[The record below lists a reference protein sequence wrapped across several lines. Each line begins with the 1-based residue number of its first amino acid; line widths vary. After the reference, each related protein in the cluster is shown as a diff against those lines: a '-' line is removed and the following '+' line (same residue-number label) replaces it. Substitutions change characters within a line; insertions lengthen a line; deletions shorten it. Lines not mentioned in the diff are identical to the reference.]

1 MVIFTQIFSFKLIEK
16 IKEIAE
22 DFEKSLYEATAEY
35 TRALSATQRSEFY
48 KDLRALAVKS
58 VVLLTAALVYAFL
71 PDYMIFGKVSAASGV
86 AIAAG
91 VLSSTVLAIVEWKD
105 SGVLSTTADT
115 FEAWLGEVTKEP
127 AAAWAIAAGMIA
139 TGKAVSANPVT
150 TAVAIAVFALYGVTD
165 DLSQMLKTYNFKIP
179 V

>member
-1 MVIFTQIFSFKLIEK
+1 
-16 IKEIAE
+16 
-22 DFEKSLYEATAEY
+22 
-35 TRALSATQRSEFY
+35 
-48 KDLRALAVKS
+48 
-58 VVLLTAALVYAFL
+58 
-71 PDYMIFGKVSAASGV
+71 MIFGKVSAASGV

-105 SGVLSTTADT
+105 SGVLSTTADN

-139 TGKAVSANPVT
+139 TGKAVNANPVT